1 VAAPPDPDV
10 RKALELL
17 AAEPLD
23 IDALAAQLDRM
34 DEGRTLA
41 FVRRV
46 KARDQARL
54 WAAAEGR
61 PTRLVD
67 LVPEGVPEGVEVIH
81 VGRNSLP
88 LFTAF
93 EKRFARVP
101 GEPGKLHGYNEGATR
116 KLIGPGYFVAAE
128 DGERGEVGVNYYE
141 VPPGDEHLPDHW
153 PKVKPNESGLQRF
166 VFAKMVDYLRRVADG
181 VFIGR
186 AVRKGRVTNN
196 YFLLCRTTPLIPAG
210 DHGEGT
216 A

>member
-1 VAAPPDPDV
+1 MAPPRDEDV
-10 RKALELL
+10 TKALALL
-17 AAEPLD
+17 AAEPLE
-23 IDALAAQLDRM
+23 ITALAAQLDGM
-34 DEGRTLA
+34 NEARTLA
-41 FVRRV
+41 FVRQV
-46 KARDQARL
+46 KGRDQARL

-61 PTRLVD
+61 PTRLAD

-88 LFTAF
+88 LFSAF

-101 GEPGKLHGYNEGATR
+101 GEPGKLHGYNEGAAR
-116 KLIGPGYFVAAE
+116 KIIGPGYFVAAE

-141 VPPGDEHLPDHW
+141 VPPGGEHLPDHW

-186 AVRKGRVTNN
+186 AVRKGKVTNN
-196 YFLLCRTTPLIPAG
+196 YFLLCRTTPLVQ
-210 DHGEGT
+210 GET
-216 A
+216 P